1 MGMEPAGGDFVI
13 FRVLEAVRERV
24 WQTLTDL
31 EAMKHWWG
39 PAGFTM
45 IAGKMDLRPGGFF
58 HGGIKS
64 PEGYKIWGKFSYVGD
79 RPAGAAGIHQHVFQ
93 RSRRHRPPSD
103 HPDLADRNPGDA
115 DARRVARGQ
124 DQAERPLDAAQLH
137 RRRTKDFRRRPCRHE
152 GDVERHL
159 RPARGLSRESV
170 LIAAPKGASGKAG
183 HGCDQT

>member
-64 PEGYKIWGKFSYVGD
+64 PEGYKVWGKFAYQEIVPPERLVFINSFSNE
-79 RPAGAAGIHQHVFQ
+79 AGG
-93 RSRRHRPPSD
+93 
-103 HPDLADRNPGDA
+103 
-115 DARRVARGQ
+115 VARHPIIPTWPTETMATLTLEELPEGTTKLTVRWTPHNCT
-124 DQAERPLDAAQLH
+124 DIERKTFDAAHPGIKATWNGTFDRL
-137 RRRTKDFRRRPCRHE
+137 
-152 GDVERHL
+152 
-159 RPARGLSRESV
+159 
-170 LIAAPKGASGKAG
+170 AAYLAKSI
-183 HGCDQT
+183 